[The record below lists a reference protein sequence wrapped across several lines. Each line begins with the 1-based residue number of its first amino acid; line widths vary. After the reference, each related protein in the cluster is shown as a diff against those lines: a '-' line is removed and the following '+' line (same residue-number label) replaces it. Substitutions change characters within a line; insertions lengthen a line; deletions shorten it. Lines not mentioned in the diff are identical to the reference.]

1 MSPPPPPQKKTTG
14 IAMSFF
20 VQNTPMKKF
29 RKKEQNFRKKGVKSG
44 KMVFVCVG
52 GVLQQLKVWRDIA
65 NCLVVRGVNALSRIK
80 FHAMQ

>member
-1 MSPPPPPQKKTTG
+1 
-14 IAMSFF
+14 
-20 VQNTPMKKF
+20 
-29 RKKEQNFRKKGVKSG
+29 
-44 KMVFVCVG
+44 VCVG